1 MKVLTKEMLDR
12 EMLSKYRKEGVCN
25 NKIVCQCLISNKIV
39 CQCLISN
46 KIVCQCLIKAKDLIK
61 IIFQWYLGW
70 KQNMGLVLM
79 LDLVEKL
86 FSRINIRLLAFK
98 MNANQMN
105 KITLKC

>member
-25 NKIVCQCLISNKIV
+25 NKIV